1 MLQKIKNKIHEW
13 NATRELRKYAP
24 LLAKDAEGLNA
35 EQLIELIYSPK
46 WQRFFWIKQVRS
58 EILALTKLVELKKPK
73 YILEIGTANGGSLFL
88 FTKLA
93 HPEATIISVDLP
105 AGRFGGGYPKFKEN
119 FYKSFATNKQK
130 MFLLREDS
138 HNPNTYEKVKIL
150 LKDHKLDFLFI
161 DGDHS
166 YEGVKTDFE
175 LYSPLVKKGGI
186 IGFHDIAKH
195 PEDWGVGVDKYW
207 NEIKSSYTSQ
217 EFIENTE
224 QKWAGIGVI
233 EKN

>member
-35 EQLIELIYSPK
+35 EQLVELIYSPK

-93 HPEATIISVDLP
+93 HPKATIISIDLP
-105 AGRFGGGYPKFKEN
+105 EGRFGGGYPKFKEN

-138 HNPNTYEKVKIL
+138 HNPNTYEKVKVL
-150 LKDHKLDFLFI
+150 LESQKLDFLFI

-175 LYSPLVKKGGI
+175 LYSPLVKKVGI
-186 IGFHDIAKH
+186 ISFHDIAKH
-195 PEDWGVGVDKYW
+195 PEEWGVGVDKYW

-233 EKN
+233 EQN